1 MWQTRSFSLDT
12 FRIGNIRA
20 AGIAAEAPTDHGCGF
35 L

>member
-12 FRIGNIRA
+12 FRICNIRA
-20 AGIAAEAPTDHGCGF
+20 AGIAAEASIDRGRGF